1 MLRRRPHARRPAAA
15 LVPPRSDLGSRLS
28 VAAPQTY
35 APQVPRIALFHP
47 AFQAP
52 GGAEFL
58 CAQQAR
64 ALSAGGD
71 EVKVVTLAYD
81 EARWKDEFQGISVER
96 VKKRSWTD
104 VLHGP
109 SRLSKL
115 RSRAR
120 RAARRF
126 EDVDVVVAHNAPC
139 NSMLGLATL
148 RTKRVWQCNEPPRV
162 LHRALANPRME
173 RRLATAPPDAPELAT
188 MFWRKALAE
197 EDGRPSAKR
206 RSAADF
212 DVEMTARLD
221 QIYAIS
227 EFSRDNARAIY
238 GRCGEE
244 VVYPIV
250 RFPEGGL
257 TRRGI
262 DHDQLQVLV
271 HTRLEVLKNVD
282 TVIRGFARH
291 HALRPG
297 SALHIV
303 GDGPAH
309 APLAALAAELLPHGA
324 CTFHGYLSP
333 DALRAMYDRCDVL
346 ALLPLD
352 EPFGM
357 IFPEAAAR
365 GLLMIG
371 PDHGGPLEIFEGG
384 RLGACVDPFDPAAVE
399 EALAEIGHMTTSE
412 VTRRRAEAD
421 RSCRARFSSS
431 VVVPKLRR
439 VLLEST

>member
-1 MLRRRPHARRPAAA
+1 MLRPGHHAKRCITAPAPSRFDLCSHLGDFA
-15 LVPPRSDLGSRLS
+15 L
-28 VAAPQTY
+28 QTS
-35 APQVPRIALFHP
+35 ASQVPRIALFHP

-64 ALSAGGD
+64 ALRAGGD
-71 EVKVVTLAYD
+71 EVKVVTLVYD
-81 EARWKDEFQGISVER
+81 AARWGNEFQGISVER

-104 VLHGP
+104 VLRGT
-109 SRLSKL
+109 SRSSKL

-120 RAARRF
+120 RAARSF
-126 EDVDVVVAHNAPC
+126 SDADVVVAHNAPC
-139 NSMLGLATL
+139 NTMLGLATVRQ
-148 RTKRVWQCNEPPRV
+148 RTVWQCNEPPRV
-162 LHRALANPRME
+162 LHRELANPRME
-173 RRLATAPPDAPELAT
+173 RRLATAPPDAPEFAT
-188 MFWRKALAE
+188 AFWRDALVGR
-197 EDGRPSAKR
+197 DGEASAKHR
-206 RSAADF
+206 AAARF
-212 DVEMTARLD
+212 DIEMTARLD
-221 QIYAIS
+221 HIYAIS
-227 EFSRDNARAIY
+227 EFSRDNARNIY

-257 TRRGI
+257 VRKSVDR
-262 DHDQLQVLV
+262 DHLQVLV

-282 TVIRGFARH
+282 TVIRGFAQYHARH
-291 HALRPG
+291 PG
-297 SALHIV
+297 SVLHIV
-303 GDGPAH
+303 GDGPARNQ
-309 APLAALAAELLPHGA
+309 LATLAAELLAPNACSLHGFLPHD
-324 CTFHGYLSP
+324 S
-333 DALRAMYDRCDVL
+333 LRTLYERCDVL

-384 RLGACVDPFDPAAVE
+384 RLGACVDPFDPSAVA
-399 EALAEIGHMTTSE
+399 EALEEVGRLSPSE
-412 VTRRRAEAD
+412 VTRRRVEAD

-439 VLLEST
+439 ILLEST

>member
-1 MLRRRPHARRPAAA
+1 M
-15 LVPPRSDLGSRLS
+15 
-28 VAAPQTY
+28 
-35 APQVPRIALFHP
+35 PRIALFHP

-71 EVKVVTLAYD
+71 EVKIVTLLYD
-81 EARWKDEFQGISVER
+81 AARWTHELQGILVER

-104 VLHGP
+104 VLRGW
-109 SRLSKL
+109 SRSSKL

-126 EDVDVVVAHNAPC
+126 EDADVVVAHNAPC
-139 NSMLGLATL
+139 NTMLGLASIRP
-148 RTKRVWQCNEPPRV
+148 RTVWQCNEPPRV
-162 LHRALANPRME
+162 LHRELANPRME
-173 RRLATAPPDAPELAT
+173 RRLETAPPDAPEFAT
-188 MFWRKALAE
+188 EFWRSARAE
-197 EDGRPSAKR
+197 DDDEAPAKHR
-206 RSAADF
+206 AAAQF
-212 DVEMTARLD
+212 DIEMTARLD
-221 QIYAIS
+221 HIYAIS

-257 TRRGI
+257 THKSI
-262 DHDQLQVLV
+262 DRDHLQVLV
-271 HTRLEVLKNVD
+271 HSRLEVLKNVD
-282 TVIRGFARH
+282 TVIRGFARYH
-291 HALRPG
+291 TGHPG
-297 SALHIV
+297 AMLHIV
-303 GDGPAH
+303 GDGPAR
-309 APLAALAAELLPHGA
+309 ARLATLAAEALSPTAYSLHGFLPHD
-324 CTFHGYLSP
+324 S
-333 DALRAMYDRCDVL
+333 LRSLYERCDVL

-365 GLLMIG
+365 GLLLIG

-384 RLGACVDPFDPAAVE
+384 RLGACVDPFDPSAVE
-399 EALAEIGHMTTSE
+399 EALEEVGRLSASE
-412 VTRRRAEAD
+412 VTRRRVEAD

-431 VVVPKLRR
+431 VVVPKLRH